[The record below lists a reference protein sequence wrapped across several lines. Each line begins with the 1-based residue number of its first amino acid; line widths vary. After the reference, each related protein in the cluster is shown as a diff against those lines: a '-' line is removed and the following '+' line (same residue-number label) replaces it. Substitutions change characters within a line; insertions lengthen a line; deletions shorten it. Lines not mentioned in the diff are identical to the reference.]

1 MNNKINRLHE
11 RALRIA
17 YKDYASSFESLLEK
31 DGSVTIHQKNVQLL
45 MNEMFKTTNNL
56 NPSFMDE
63 IFLKRSARYN
73 LRNTNT
79 FLLPMVHTV
88 NHGTETNRYRGQR
101 IWRSLP
107 QEIIRIQILCNNL
120 RITSNIG
127 KMTAATADFA
137 GSTFLG
143 SDFYRF
149 YTIFNMNFVNWY
161 ELCNFIDLYIS
172 I

>member
-31 DGSVTIHQKNVQLL
+31 DRSVTIHQKNVQLL
-45 MNEMFKTTNNL
+45 ITEMFKKTNNL

-63 IFLKRSARYN
+63 IFLKRSVTYN

-88 NHGTETNRYRGQR
+88 HHGTETIRYRGQR
-101 IWRSLP
+101 IWHSRP
-107 QEIIRIQILCNNL
+107 QEIKDSNSVQQFKNRIKYWKNEGCDCRLC
-120 RITSNIG
+120 R
-127 KMTAATADFA
+127 
-137 GSTFLG
+137 
-143 SDFYRF
+143 
-149 YTIFNMNFVNWY
+149 
-161 ELCNFIDLYIS
+161 
-172 I
+172 